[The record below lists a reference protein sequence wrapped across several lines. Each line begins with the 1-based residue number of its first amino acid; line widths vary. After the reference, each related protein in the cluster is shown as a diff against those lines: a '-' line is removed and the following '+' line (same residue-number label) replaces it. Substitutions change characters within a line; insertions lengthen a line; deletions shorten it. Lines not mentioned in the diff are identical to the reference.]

1 MNSKAFRIL
10 LLLIIAKIGL
20 AQNIF
25 SGCILASDNKKAL
38 VDVEIHDFY
47 DGFITK
53 TDKNGNFK
61 FLSKKQRLKLVL
73 YKQNYDYKVIDIDSN
88 NFQKIFLELEKQ
100 IRLLL

>member
-1 MNSKAFRIL
+1 MISIAFRIF
-10 LLLIIAKIGL
+10 LLLIIANIGI

-25 SGCILASDNKKAL
+25 SGCILASDNNKSL

-61 FLSKKQRLKLVL
+61 FSSKKQRLKLVL
-73 YKQNYDYKVIDIDSN
+73 YKQNYNSIN
-88 NFQKIFLELEKQ
+88 WL
-100 IRLLL
+100 